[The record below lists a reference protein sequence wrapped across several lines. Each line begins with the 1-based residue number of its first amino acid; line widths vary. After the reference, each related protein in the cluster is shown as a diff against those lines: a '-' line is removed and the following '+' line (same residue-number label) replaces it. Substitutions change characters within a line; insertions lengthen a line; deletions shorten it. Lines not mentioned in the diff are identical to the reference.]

1 MLGTGSSFQLARVLG
16 IRIGVN
22 ASWFI
27 VLFLFI
33 YLFQGSFQEKLQSS
47 DSVAFGVALVAAVLF
62 FGSILLHELG
72 HALAARR
79 EGIEVSGIELF
90 LFGGVMKMSRDTDS
104 PGAEFRVAAA
114 GPVVTLMIVL
124 LGGLISLVF
133 WGPDRL
139 FDSVRLTGNQSEDIP
154 IVLLS
159 TLVGFNL
166 MLLGFNLIPAFP
178 LDGGRIARAAA
189 WKLTGDRGKA
199 TRFAARIGQGF
210 AVLMIGY
217 GVWVVIGG
225 DPWGLWSVMLGWL
238 LGSAARSA
246 IVQSDFSDRL
256 EGITVADLMDAEPV
270 TIPAGTPADR
280 AYEDFFLRYQGWEWF
295 AVVDEDGRFAGIAH
309 REPLRQVTE
318 AGDIRPVGELVVPPG
333 EDGQVRADTPLEVLL
348 AVRAAAALRRLDGS
362 RRRGPAARG
371 GHARAGLAGAAGAR
385 RTRLGLLDHWSNIPT
400 QEWRWALTDEGRGG
414 LAAIGTRPGS
424 WSVAGGVRGSAARGG
439 LVSVYLVIALA
450 WFSLAVLGWAWLAS
464 AARADRAQVQ
474 RPPRQPRARARS

>member
-1 MLGTGSSFQLARVLG
+1 MFGTGSSFKLAHVFG

-33 YLFQGSFQEKLQSS
+33 YLFQGSFEEKLASS
-47 DSVAFGVALVAAVLF
+47 DTTAFGVAVVAAVLF

-72 HALAARR
+72 HAVAARR

-114 GPVVTLMIVL
+114 GPLVTFLIVL
-124 LGGLISLVF
+124 VGGLITMVV
-133 WGPDRL
+133 WGSDRL
-139 FDSVRLTGNQSEDIP
+139 FDSVALTGDQTEDIP

-159 TLVGFNL
+159 VLVGFNL
-166 MLLGFNLIPAFP
+166 LLLGFNLIPAFP

-199 TRFAARIGQGF
+199 TRLAARVGQGF
-210 AVLMIGY
+210 AILLAGY
-217 GVWVVIGG
+217 GIYVVLGG
-225 DPWGLWSVMLGWL
+225 DPWGLWTVMLGWL

-246 IVQSDFSDRL
+246 ILQSAFTDRL
-256 EGITVADLMDAEPV
+256 EGITVADLMDDEPV
-270 TIPAGTPADR
+270 TIPADTPADR

-295 AVVDEDGRFAGIAH
+295 AVVDADGRFAGIAH

-318 AGDIRPVGELVVPPG
+318 AGDHRPVGELVVPPG

-348 AVRAAAALRRLDGS
+348 ASEPLRRFGALMAVDSDGRLRGVVTLEQVS
-362 RRRGPAARG
+362 RALQANAA
-371 GHARAGLAGAAGAR
+371 
-385 RTRLGLLDHWSNIPT
+385 
-400 QEWRWALTDEGRGG
+400 
-414 LAAIGTRPGS
+414 PG
-424 WSVAGGVRGSAARGG
+424 
-439 LVSVYLVIALA
+439 
-450 WFSLAVLGWAWLAS
+450 
-464 AARADRAQVQ
+464 
-474 RPPRQPRARARS
+474 